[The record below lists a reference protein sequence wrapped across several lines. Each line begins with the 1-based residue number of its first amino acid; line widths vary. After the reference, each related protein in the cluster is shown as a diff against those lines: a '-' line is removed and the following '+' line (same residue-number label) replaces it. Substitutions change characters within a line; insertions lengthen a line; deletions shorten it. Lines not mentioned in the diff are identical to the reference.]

1 MCDFCAGVFRIRSK
15 EILNTRLINSPYDS
29 PTLASHARMCSN
41 AAADVNNAL
50 HSPEGDVKH
59 TVTVNYGPYMN

>member
-1 MCDFCAGVFRIRSK
+1 MTLWLLSSPS
-15 EILNTRLINSPYDS
+15 TLIKSQATYDS

>member
-1 MCDFCAGVFRIRSK
+1 
-15 EILNTRLINSPYDS
+15 
-29 PTLASHARMCSN
+29 MCSN